1 MLSSSSA
8 AETNTD
14 TILYVLLVTGDGV
27 NCEAVNTCSG
37 IHFPSVSLG
46 ANSFA
51 ICCSGNA
58 QPADYHFQK

>member
-1 MLSSSSA
+1 MLSSSASSSSSA

-37 IHFPSVSLG
+37 IHFPSVS
-46 ANSFA
+46 
-51 ICCSGNA
+51 
-58 QPADYHFQK
+58 HFPLSVSRR